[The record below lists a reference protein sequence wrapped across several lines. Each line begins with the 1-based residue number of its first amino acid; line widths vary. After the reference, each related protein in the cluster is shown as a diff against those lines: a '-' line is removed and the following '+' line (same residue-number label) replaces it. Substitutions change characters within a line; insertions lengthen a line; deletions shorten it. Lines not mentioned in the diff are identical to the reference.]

1 MVGGAKMVDSREA
14 LESEFVSVDLVKQS
28 MTKKMVIV
36 DPGRYEDAEYQGE
49 KQKRLTLGVNID
61 GKLKRWRPNR
71 ESVENMQVIGADTMS
86 WIGKLVD
93 LVVEKRAGR
102 ETVIARP
109 NMADF
114 GIKQPVVNMVGIT
127 A

>member
-1 MVGGAKMVDSREA
+1 MVDSREA

-28 MTKKMVIV
+28 MTKKMVIT

-93 LVVEKRAGR
+93 LAVEKRAGR

-114 GIKQPVVNMVGIT
+114 GIKQPVVNTVGIT
-127 A
+127 T